1 MVLFTLCLERSTSG
15 TCRKDLND
23 VYQDVNIYNLVW
35 FRILRINFKL
45 CYLKEIS
52 LRLWQM
58 CVYEGKPQTFLFFPK
73 RDAIGFNEL

>member
-1 MVLFTLCLERSTSG
+1 MVLFTLGLEHSTSG
-15 TCRKDLND
+15 TCIKDLN
-23 VYQDVNIYNLVW
+23 DVNIYNLVW
-35 FRILRINFKL
+35 SRIIRINFKL

-73 RDAIGFNEL
+73 KDAIGFKEL